1 MSSLKKLE
9 EEEQKV
15 DMLFVEEL
23 LQKLN
28 KNSNHNFLDIN
39 SNYTEQQFH
48 NIINK
53 ISEEKKPAVALC
65 LSNFLNKNKN

>member
-39 SNYTEQQFH
+39 SNYTEQQFY

-53 ISEEKKPAVALC
+53 ISEEKKPAVSSC
-65 LSNFLNKNKN
+65 LSNFLNKK

>member
-1 MSSLKKLE
+1 MSSLEKLE

-28 KNSNHNFLDIN
+28 NNSNHNFLNIN
-39 SNYTEQQFH
+39 SKYTAKQFN

-53 ISEEKKPAVALC
+53 ISEEKKAAVYSC
-65 LSNFLNKNKN
+65 LSNFLNKK